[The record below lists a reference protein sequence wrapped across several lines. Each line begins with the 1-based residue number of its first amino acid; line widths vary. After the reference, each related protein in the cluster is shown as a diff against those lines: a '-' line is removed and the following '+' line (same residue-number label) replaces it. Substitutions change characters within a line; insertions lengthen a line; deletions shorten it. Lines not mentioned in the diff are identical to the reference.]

1 MGHTLT
7 SPCGTISRC
16 TAIPIQMNIYGTTVI
31 IVRIYSPQV
40 IKKVK
45 KVVHI
50 SRANKAIC
58 SQGGRFCCTH
68 AMTIT
73 TPQSSES
80 AYKTS

>member
-1 MGHTLT
+1 MGHALT
-7 SPCGTISRC
+7 SPCGTISCC